1 MTDVAVLGMGR
12 MGAAIASHLLAS
24 GSTVTVWNRT
34 GSKTDDLVAQ
44 GAVRADTALD
54 AIASSPIVIT
64 VLVGYDTVAALLPQ
78 DSLVGRAV
86 VNFSTGAP
94 EEAVRLAGVV
104 EKLGGEYLDG
114 VILNYPNQIGTPEG
128 SIQYSGSESAW
139 DRHGELLAGMSG
151 DTQYWGSEPGWAC
164 VMDHIGLAFST
175 PLLVAAMEA
184 AAYAA
189 SHGIPAKDTIAG
201 FALGFPTIAQMLE
214 SLAASVGDSDY
225 SARLAAL
232 DVYHAGI
239 QGVHTAMTAAG
250 VDALAVG
257 AAARQLGSAM
267 EDFGTDADL
276 AAVYGRL
283 RGPMASAEIS
293 ETDRP

>member
-12 MGAAIASHLLAS
+12 MGAAIATQLLRS

-34 GSKTDDLVAQ
+34 ASKTGELVAQ
-44 GAVRADTALD
+44 GAVRAETALE
-54 AIASSPIVIT
+54 AFASSPVVVT
-64 VLVGYDTVAALLPQ
+64 VLTGYDTVTELLPE
-78 DSLVGRAV
+78 DSLDGRVV
-86 VNFSTGAP
+86 VNFSTGDPAD
-94 EEAVRLAGVV
+94 AVKLAGVV
-104 EKLGGEYLDG
+104 EQLGGEYLDG
-114 VILNYPNQIGTPEG
+114 VILNYPSQIGTPEG

-139 DRHGELLAGMSG
+139 GRHAELLGTLSG
-151 DTQYWGSEPGWAC
+151 DTQYWGTEPGAAC

-189 SHGIPAKDTIAG
+189 KHGISAKDTIAG

-214 SLAASVGDSDY
+214 SLAASVGDDDY

-232 DVYHAGI
+232 DVYRAGI
-239 QGVHTAMTAAG
+239 QGTYEAMAAAG
-250 VDALAVG
+250 VDALTVG
-257 AAARQLGSAM
+257 AAARQLGAAM
-267 EDFGTDADL
+267 AEFGTEADL

-283 RGPMASAEIS
+283 DGRAVEHIQPAPAES
-293 ETDRP
+293 